1 VHHFAAAIENLR
13 MATKYSF
20 HIRPAAQKRLLA
32 GGTRS
37 SNARAE
43 FHDDN
48 EIESG
53 GGHLPGQSIVIPTK
67 GCKYARG
74 FCIILRK

>member
-43 FHDDN
+43 FHDEN

-67 GCKYARG
+67 GCKYAGG

>member
-37 SNARAE
+37 SNPGIGIPDILLRDAE
-43 FHDDN
+43 LRPTAVSRQIGERHHRRGDP
-48 EIESG
+48 G
-53 GGHLPGQSIVIPTK
+53 G
-67 GCKYARG
+67 
-74 FCIILRK
+74 